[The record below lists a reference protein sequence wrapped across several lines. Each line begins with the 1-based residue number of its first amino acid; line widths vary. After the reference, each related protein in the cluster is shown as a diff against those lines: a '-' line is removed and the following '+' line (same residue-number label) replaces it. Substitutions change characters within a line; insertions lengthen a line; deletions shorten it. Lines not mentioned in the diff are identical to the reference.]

1 MPAKLPVAILEELVA
16 LLREQRQPRARLPML
31 SEREREVL
39 HTGAIYMTD
48 FEDLV
53 LETEARGQH
62 GLRRLIE
69 ALAEYFAIP
78 IRYIYQKPRYAN
90 GEYGSGYQGL
100 QAADAAALLI
110 ALEEV
115 GLCVDPERLVA
126 RLARPLQKRSLLTT
140 SEANLCAYE
149 RQRHRQKVSLR
160 SDLEITQH
168 TWREERFKGINGYR
182 CKLILAGGKAYRL
195 EITGPKHRNIKPRQE
210 VTCEYCGMTYTKGN
224 LESSLNH
231 RREHAK
237 LKRLLE
243 PRPDRRFANRLQRH
257 SNPELVDTSAP
268 FWMHQEVYER
278 ALRFRRDFR
287 YDFLQWNGC
296 QSKKAT
302 PSYQG
307 YLFADHTGT
316 YPPGTIVGACAFALR
331 HGRWSLDWI
340 WVTPSMRRKGVLSHR
355 WQAFLD
361 RYGDFDI
368 EHPLS
373 DAMEAFVRRNG
384 TPQQRSHLAA
394 EPQQPEGEPIF

>member
-1 MPAKLPVAILEELVA
+1 MPATLPVAILEELVI
-16 LLREQRQPRARLPML
+16 LLREQRPPRVRLPML
-31 SEREREVL
+31 SDREREL
-39 HTGAIYMTD
+39 LRTGIIYMTD

-53 LETEARGQH
+53 LETEARGPH
-62 GLRRLIE
+62 GLGQLIE
-69 ALAEYFAIP
+69 GLAEYFAIP
-78 IRYIYQKPRYAN
+78 IRYIYKKPRYSN
-90 GEYGSGYQGL
+90 GDYVGWRGL
-100 QAADAAALLI
+100 QASDAAALLI
-110 ALEEV
+110 VLEEV
-115 GLCVDPERLVA
+115 GLCVDPERLVT
-126 RLARPLQKRSLLTT
+126 RLARPLQKRELLTA
-140 SEANLCAYE
+140 SEVSLYGYE
-149 RQRHRQKVSLR
+149 RQRHRRKVLLR
-160 SDLEITQH
+160 SDLEVMQH

-182 CKLILAGGKAYRL
+182 FKLILVGGKAYHL
-195 EITGPKHRNIKPRQE
+195 EITGPKHRNIKPHQE

-224 LESSLNH
+224 LESSLIH
-231 RREHAK
+231 RREHAR

-278 ALRFRRDFR
+278 ALRFKRDFR

-296 QSKKAT
+296 QAKKAT
-302 PSYQG
+302 PTYQG

-316 YPPGTIVGACAFALR
+316 HPPATIVGACAFALR
-331 HGRWSLDWI
+331 QGRWSLDWI

-373 DAMEAFVRRNG
+373 DAMEAFVRQNG
-384 TPQQRSHLAA
+384 TLQQRSHLPDRLLA
-394 EPQQPEGEPIF
+394 EEEPVF

>member
-1 MPAKLPVAILEELVA
+1 MPASLPVAILEELVA
-16 LLREQRQPRARLPML
+16 LLREQRQPRVRPPML
-31 SEREREVL
+31 SDREREL
-39 HTGAIYMTD
+39 LRTGIIYMTD

-53 LETEARGQH
+53 LETEARGSH

-78 IRYIYQKPRYAN
+78 IRYIYQKPHFAN
-90 GEYGSGYQGL
+90 GDCVGWRGL
-100 QAADAAALLI
+100 QAADAAALLV

-115 GLCVDPERLVA
+115 GLCVDPERLVT
-126 RLARPLQKRSLLTT
+126 RLARPLQKKGLLTA
-140 SEANLCAYE
+140 SEISLYGYE
-149 RQRHRQKVSLR
+149 RKRHRQKVSLR
-160 SDLEITQH
+160 SDLNVMQH
-168 TWREERFKGINGYR
+168 TWSEERFRGINGYR
-182 CKLILAGGKAYRL
+182 FNLTLVGGKAYRL

-210 VTCEYCGMTYTKGN
+210 VTCEYCGLTYTKGD

-231 RREHAK
+231 RREHAR

-243 PRPDRRFANRLQRH
+243 PRPDRRFATRLQRH
-257 SNPELVDTSAP
+257 SNPELVDPNAP

-316 YPPGTIVGACAFALR
+316 YPPGTIVGACAFVLR
-331 HGRWSLDWI
+331 KGKWRLDWI
-340 WVTPSMRRKGVLSHR
+340 WVVPGMRRKGVLSHR
-355 WQAFLD
+355 WQVFLH

-394 EPQQPEGEPIF
+394 EPQQQEDEPIF